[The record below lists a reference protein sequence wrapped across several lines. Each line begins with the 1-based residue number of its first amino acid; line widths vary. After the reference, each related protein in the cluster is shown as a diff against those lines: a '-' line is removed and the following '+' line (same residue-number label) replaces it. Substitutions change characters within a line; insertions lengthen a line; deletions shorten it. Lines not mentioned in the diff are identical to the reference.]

1 MALHAERR
9 VWQSRKLGSIDALQI
24 ATAPVDAAAADAC
37 TIAVHAIGL
46 NYADIFSV
54 LGLYSAANEVLAAAP
69 ASSGVVPGLEF
80 AGVIETVGPDAPFEP
95 GDRVFGFT
103 RFGAYTDTI
112 TQRAAFLRKIPDGWS
127 YAEAAS
133 VMVQGMTAFY
143 GLVELGN
150 AKKDSRVLVESAAGG
165 VGLQTLE
172 ICAKLGCP
180 ACAVVGSD
188 AKADAVRA
196 RFPDVESIIVRSSA
210 PDAAYR
216 DALDAFGPI
225 DVVMESLG
233 GPWFDEALTRLAPR
247 GRLIHFG
254 ATAAY
259 GAARGGLLKWPE
271 TDADLAAREK
281 RDEVAREDAHKKALA
296 MTAEHKKARD
306 ARVDASFER
315 ARSQD
320 LNCVALINECRV
332 APMDNMEQLSSSG
345 LAEGEIVIATLPV
358 VGVVDGPPE
367 VSGKIG
373 AGSLCLTRLPDKQLT
388 NKDGTKQAVQQ
399 HRMHYLIQE
408 SVASFGFKEF
418 AEYKQ
423 ALVQKE
429 DFGKPKSIFTHG
441 IHKAV
446 EKSEEHVAER
456 TAVVQANRS
465 EHMVMGA
472 YSVMKVDNE
481 FFHAHAEWQDT
492 AKLSA
497 YFEGKAETTSS
508 SETIKEP

>member
-259 GAARGGLLKWPE
+259 GAARGGLLKWPG
-271 TDADLAAREK
+271 LAAAYLR
-281 RDEVAREDAHKKALA
+281 RP
-296 MTAEHKKARD
+296 
-306 ARVDASFER
+306 RVDPGELTSTNR
-315 ARSQD
+315 AVFGF
-320 LNCVALINECRV
+320 NLIWLT
-332 APMDNMEQLSSSG
+332 EQEY
-345 LAEGEIVIATLPV
+345 LAEVLDGMAGVLLNRPPL
-358 VGVVDGPPE
+358 VGRTFAFD
-367 VSGKIG
+367 
-373 AGSLCLTRLPDKQLT
+373 ALPD
-388 NKDGTKQAVQQ
+388 
-399 HRMHYLIQE
+399 
-408 SVASFGFKEF
+408 
-418 AEYKQ
+418 
-423 ALVQKE
+423 ALRHLQSGSSTGKVVVVVE
-429 DFGKPKSIFTHG
+429 D
-441 IHKAV
+441 
-446 EKSEEHVAER
+446 
-456 TAVVQANRS
+456 N
-465 EHMVMGA
+465 
-472 YSVMKVDNE
+472 
-481 FFHAHAEWQDT
+481 
-492 AKLSA
+492 
-497 YFEGKAETTSS
+497 
-508 SETIKEP
+508 

>member
-1 MALHAERR
+1 MADHHRALR
-9 VWQSRKLGSIDALQI
+9 LGSIQCDVWPNVATQPLMIPGPHDVWSDIAKPEPDRAAACRSHSMADHHRALRLGSIQCDVWPNV
-24 ATAPVDAAAADAC
+24 AKPEPDRAAAD
-37 TIAVHAIGL
+37 
-46 NYADIFSV
+46 DF
-54 LGLYSAANEVLAAAP
+54 
-69 ASSGVVPGLEF
+69 
-80 AGVIETVGPDAPFEP
+80 D
-95 GDRVFGFT
+95 D
-103 RFGAYTDTI
+103 
-112 TQRAAFLRKIPDGWS
+112 
-127 YAEAAS
+127 
-133 VMVQGMTAFY
+133 
-143 GLVELGN
+143 
-150 AKKDSRVLVESAAGG
+150 KK
-165 VGLQTLE
+165 
-172 ICAKLGCP
+172 
-180 ACAVVGSD
+180 
-188 AKADAVRA
+188 
-196 RFPDVESIIVRSSA
+196 RS
-210 PDAAYR
+210 
-216 DALDAFGPI
+216 LLGPI
-225 DVVMESLG
+225 PEEHVKEGKAIASLG
-233 GPWFDEALTRLAPR
+233 ATSSTHERIEGGNLAEMVIKKSFIEASTDQPQTFRQKDLFTPEPPAPPKEAL
-247 GRLIHFG
+247 
-254 ATAAY
+254 
-259 GAARGGLLKWPE
+259 GGILKWPE
-271 TDADLAAREK
+271 TDAAITAREK
-281 RDEVAREDAHKKALA
+281 RDEVARKYAHKKALD
-296 MTAEHKKARD
+296 MNAEHKKAHD

-320 LNCVALINECRV
+320 LNCAALINECRV

-358 VGVVDGPPE
+358 VGVVDGPRE

-408 SVASFGFKEF
+408 SVASFGFKGF

-465 EHMVMGA
+465 EQMVMGA

>member
-1 MALHAERR
+1 MGQKAFWLLALHNTCTAFLPPLASNELAGRVRVALHAERR

-259 GAARGGLLKWPE
+259 GAARGGLLKWPG
-271 TDADLAAREK
+271 LAAAYLR
-281 RDEVAREDAHKKALA
+281 RP
-296 MTAEHKKARD
+296 
-306 ARVDASFER
+306 RVDPGELTSTNR
-315 ARSQD
+315 AVFGF
-320 LNCVALINECRV
+320 NLIWLT
-332 APMDNMEQLSSSG
+332 EQEY
-345 LAEGEIVIATLPV
+345 LAEVLDGMAGVLLNRPPL
-358 VGVVDGPPE
+358 VGRTFAFD
-367 VSGKIG
+367 
-373 AGSLCLTRLPDKQLT
+373 ALPD
-388 NKDGTKQAVQQ
+388 
-399 HRMHYLIQE
+399 
-408 SVASFGFKEF
+408 
-418 AEYKQ
+418 
-423 ALVQKE
+423 ALRHLQSGSSTGKVVVVVE
-429 DFGKPKSIFTHG
+429 D
-441 IHKAV
+441 
-446 EKSEEHVAER
+446 
-456 TAVVQANRS
+456 N
-465 EHMVMGA
+465 
-472 YSVMKVDNE
+472 
-481 FFHAHAEWQDT
+481 
-492 AKLSA
+492 
-497 YFEGKAETTSS
+497 
-508 SETIKEP
+508 

>member
-1 MALHAERR
+1 MADHHRALR
-9 VWQSRKLGSIDALQI
+9 LGSIQCDVWPNAK
-24 ATAPVDAAAADAC
+24 PERAAAD
-37 TIAVHAIGL
+37 
-46 NYADIFSV
+46 DF
-54 LGLYSAANEVLAAAP
+54 
-69 ASSGVVPGLEF
+69 
-80 AGVIETVGPDAPFEP
+80 D
-95 GDRVFGFT
+95 D
-103 RFGAYTDTI
+103 
-112 TQRAAFLRKIPDGWS
+112 
-127 YAEAAS
+127 
-133 VMVQGMTAFY
+133 
-143 GLVELGN
+143 
-150 AKKDSRVLVESAAGG
+150 KK
-165 VGLQTLE
+165 
-172 ICAKLGCP
+172 
-180 ACAVVGSD
+180 
-188 AKADAVRA
+188 
-196 RFPDVESIIVRSSA
+196 RS
-210 PDAAYR
+210 
-216 DALDAFGPI
+216 LLGPI
-225 DVVMESLG
+225 PEEHVKEGKAIASLG
-233 GPWFDEALTRLAPR
+233 AISSTHEQIEGGNLAEMVIKKSFIEVSTDQPQTFRQKDLFTPEPPAPPKEAL
-247 GRLIHFG
+247 
-254 ATAAY
+254 
-259 GAARGGLLKWPE
+259 GGILKWPE
-271 TDADLAAREK
+271 TDAAITAREK
-281 RDEVAREDAHKKALA
+281 RDEVARKYAHKKALD
-296 MTAEHKKARD
+296 MNAEHKKAHD

-320 LNCVALINECRV
+320 LNCAALINECRV

-373 AGSLCLTRLPDKQLT
+373 AGSLCLTRLLDKQLT

-418 AEYKQ
+418 AEYKK

-465 EHMVMGA
+465 EQMVMGA

-508 SETIKEP
+508 SEKIRDLSQCSWCFCGKTQRWCLCGGSEACCFGICHAGENSHCKDGLFRGCDLLPEFHPCSCFSCCISLSGALYAEIQNKEQTGAGASVKNMPKLEQFLVQYEKASQAKQSPLLYMTPTPTLIL